1 MDINKEIFKRYAPS
15 NKLRIIDAASEADL
29 LNIKL
34 STLER
39 IIKEVGEG
47 ERGKQRSHNKQLY
60 VRDREGNKWNSSVEM
75 ISIYSKDI
83 FIRFYVQYNSTD
95 TSVADRLSNFL
106 KRGEYL
112 GTVSY
117 TDRYDNPQTSYFRYY
132 PEDKARV
139 IKAILKTYVQA
150 KYRDKLEE

>member
-15 NKLRIIDAASEADL
+15 NKLRIIDTASEADL

-39 IIKEVGEG
+39 IIKEAGEG
-47 ERGKQRSHNKQLY
+47 ERNKLRSHNKHLY
-60 VRDREGNKWNSSVEM
+60 VGDSEGNKWNSTIEA
-75 ISIYSKDI
+75 INIYNKVS
-83 FIRFYVQYNSTD
+83 FICFYVQYDNTD
-95 TSVADRLSNFL
+95 TSVSDKLSRFL
-106 KRGEYL
+106 ERGTYL

-132 PEDKARV
+132 TEDKARV
-139 IKAILKTYVQA
+139 IKAILKTYVHT